1 MLYERF
7 VLQRWF
13 GWVLGDVFLCWRLHK
28 YMEKVVSV
36 VIEGEIMIGLEV
48 SCSLN
53 MENSNQRSSLQYH
66 CVHYI
71 VELKSI

>member
-1 MLYERF
+1 
-7 VLQRWF
+7 
-13 GWVLGDVFLCWRLHK
+13 
-28 YMEKVVSV
+28 MEKVVSV